1 MPHSAIDINGHY
13 TLKYYDA
20 QSGRKALDFKALLRS
35 GAPHA
40 RACPRL
46 TVRYRTALE
55 SRIK

>member
-1 MPHSAIDINGHY
+1 MPNSAIDTSDHY
-13 TLKYYDA
+13 TLKYYNA